1 MKIFNVKP
9 ITINEYIYNDQY
21 LKESKTSYDYQ
32 SGFEITGEKVGEI
45 NTMFITFDILYC
57 VDAIT
62 DDKEIVSATGPNTWN
77 INVSFSIGDEVFIS
91 YKSSCQ
97 FNFESEGFDA
107 DVTSLTDFLKDYQ
120 AHTRS
125 FFNQYG
131 HKPLI
136 AIEEETRKQQPLLAD
151 AEMAIENLRANN
163 MYEF

>member
-1 MKIFNVKP
+1 MKIFNVQP
-9 ITINEYIYNDQY
+9 IRINKYIYDDQY
-21 LKESKTSYDYQ
+21 IEESKTSCNYQ
-32 SGFEITGEKVGEI
+32 SGFDIVGKKVGGI

-62 DDKEIVSATGPNTWN
+62 DDKEIVSPTGPNTWD

-107 DVTSLTDFLKDYQ
+107 DVTSLTDFLRDYQ

-151 AEMAIENLRANN
+151 AEIAIENLRANN

>member
-1 MKIFNVKP
+1 MKIFNIQP

-45 NTMFITFDILYC
+45 NIMFITFDILYC

-62 DDKEIVSATGPNTWN
+62 DDKEIVRPKGPNTWD

-97 FNFESEGFDA
+97 FNFESESFDA
-107 DVTSLTDFLKDYQ
+107 DITSLTDFLRDYQ
-120 AHTRS
+120 AHTIS

-151 AEMAIENLRANN
+151 AEIAIENLRAND
-163 MYEF
+163 MYGF

>member
-1 MKIFNVKP
+1 MKIFNIQP
-9 ITINEYIYNDQY
+9 ITINEYTYNDQY

-45 NTMFITFDILYC
+45 NIMFITFDILYC

-62 DDKEIVSATGPNTWN
+62 DNKEIVSPTGPNTWD
-77 INVSFSIGDEVFIS
+77 INVSFSIGGEVFIS

-97 FNFESEGFDA
+97 FNFESEGLAA
-107 DVTSLTDFLKDYQ
+107 DITSLTDFLRDYQ
-120 AHTRS
+120 AHTIS

-136 AIEEETRKQQPLLAD
+136 AIEEETRKQQRLLAD
-151 AEMAIENLRANN
+151 AEIAIENLRANS

>member
-1 MKIFNVKP
+1 MKIFNVQP
-9 ITINEYIYNDQY
+9 ITINEYIYNDEF
-21 LKESKTSYDYQ
+21 LSESQTNRCYS
-32 SGFEITGEKVGEI
+32 SGFEITGEKNESL
-45 NTMFITFDILYC
+45 NTMYITFDIVYN
-57 VDAIT
+57 VGSTNDEEVVT
-62 DDKEIVSATGPNTWN
+62 HTGPGKYS
-77 INVSFSIGDEVFIS
+77 IAISFEEGGDVFIS

-107 DVTSLTDFLKDYQ
+107 DVTSLTDFLRDYQ

-151 AEMAIENLRANN
+151 AEIAIENLRANN

>member
-1 MKIFNVKP
+1 MKIFNIQP
-9 ITINEYIYNDQY
+9 ITINEYTYNDQY

-45 NTMFITFDILYC
+45 NIMFITFDILYC

-62 DDKEIVSATGPNTWN
+62 DNKEIVSPTGPNTWD

-97 FNFESEGFDA
+97 FNFESEGLAA
-107 DVTSLTDFLKDYQ
+107 DITSLTDFLRDYQ
-120 AHTRS
+120 AHTIS

-151 AEMAIENLRANN
+151 AEIAIENLRANS

>member
-1 MKIFNVKP
+1 MKIFNQQP

-32 SGFEITGEKVGEI
+32 SGFEITGEKIGEI

-62 DDKEIVSATGPNTWN
+62 DDKEIVSPTGPNSWD

-97 FNFESEGFDA
+97 FNFESEGLAA
-107 DVTSLTDFLKDYQ
+107 DVASLTNFLTDYQ
-120 AHTRS
+120 AHTKQ
-125 FFNQYG
+125 FFSQYG
-131 HKPLI
+131 YKPLI
-136 AIEEETRKQQPLLAD
+136 PIEEGMRKQQPLIAD
-151 AEMAIENLRANN
+151 AELAIENLRANN

>member
-1 MKIFNVKP
+1 MKIFNLQP
-9 ITINEYIYNDQY
+9 ITINEYIYNDEF
-21 LKESKTSYDYQ
+21 LAESQTDWGYS
-32 SGFEITGEKVGEI
+32 SGFEITGEKVGAL
-45 NTMFITFDILYC
+45 NTMYISFDIVYN
-57 VDAIT
+57 VGST
-62 DDKEIVSATGPNTWN
+62 NEEEVVTHTGPGKYSVA
-77 INVSFSIGDEVFIS
+77 ISFEEGDDVFIS

-107 DVTSLTDFLKDYQ
+107 DVTSLTDFLRDYQ

-151 AEMAIENLRANN
+151 AKIAIENLRANN